1 MPRPIQP
8 LPRWADPEVPA
19 DSLDPQGLSRRG
31 LLRSAGL
38 FGAAFA
44 GGALLA
50 PTPAGAHTASLGDPA
65 LSYLVG
71 DHHVHSVYSH
81 DAKYTFSQLAGAA
94 SRYGLDWMVL
104 TEHSNIGHHKAGGA
118 LAEHEEILK
127 ARAENKRM
135 LLFQGLE
142 WYIPG
147 AEHATVF
154 SPPGRHEVELLTRFE
169 QAYDGKLLGYTA
181 GSPTHPDTP
190 RNEAHAVKALRW
202 LDQQRRCGYVDDV
215 LVLANH
221 PLRLGIDSPHEMRAW
236 RDAAP
241 GIMIGMEGAPGA
253 QAAAS
258 PGRNAPNSI
267 RGDYENSP
275 SENSFAGYPRE
286 AYRTYGGFD
295 WATATVGGLWDAML
309 AEGRLF
315 SVTSN
320 SDVHRVTFDT
330 WRNGD
335 WLPGQNFDNTGRLPD
350 PVDTTEPQPGSDFWP
365 GQFSRTHVGVT
376 RYGYRHVM
384 AGLRAGRVWVD
395 HGQLLDGIDVRVNRE
410 HGIGRGV
417 TLGGRL
423 CVRRGE
429 KIVLNVTVT
438 TATRPN
444 HHGEVPRL
452 AHLDVIRGAVCGP
465 AADRDEW
472 RAPDTKVVHTADVG
486 GRTGRYT
493 LRIPLGK
500 AEESFYVRLRGSD
513 GKRNGPGFL
522 GAAIDPHGPIPH
534 EPGNGDA
541 WADTWCYTNP
551 VFVDV
556 VR

>member
-8 LPRWADPEVPA
+8 LPRWADPDVPA

-50 PTPAGAHTASLGDPA
+50 PTAAEAQSQSLGDPA

-94 SRYGLDWMVL
+94 SRFGLDWMVL

-118 LAEHEEILK
+118 QAEHEEILK
-127 ARAENKRM
+127 ARAENRRM

-169 QAYDGKLLGYTA
+169 QAFDGKLLGYTA
-181 GSPTHPDTP
+181 GGPGHPDTP
-190 RNEAHAVKALRW
+190 RNEAHALKALQW
-202 LDQQRRCGYVDDV
+202 LVQQRRCGYVDDV
-215 LVLANH
+215 LILANH

-258 PGRNAPNSI
+258 PGRNAPTAM

-275 SENSFAGYPRE
+275 SENSFPGYPRA
-286 AYRTYGGFD
+286 AYLTYGGFD

-309 AEGRLF
+309 AEGTLF

-330 WRNGD
+330 WKNGD

-350 PVDTTEPQPGSDFWP
+350 PVNTTEPQPGSDFWP

-395 HGQLLDGIDVRVNRE
+395 HGQLIDGIDVRVNRE

-423 CVRRGE
+423 RVRRGE

-444 HHGEVPRL
+444 HHGELPQL
-452 AHLDVIRGAVCGP
+452 AHLDVIRGAVSGP
-465 AADRDEW
+465 ATDRDEW
-472 RAPDTKVVHTADVG
+472 RAPDTKVVHTADVE

-522 GAAIDPHGPIPH
+522 GTAIDPHGPVPH